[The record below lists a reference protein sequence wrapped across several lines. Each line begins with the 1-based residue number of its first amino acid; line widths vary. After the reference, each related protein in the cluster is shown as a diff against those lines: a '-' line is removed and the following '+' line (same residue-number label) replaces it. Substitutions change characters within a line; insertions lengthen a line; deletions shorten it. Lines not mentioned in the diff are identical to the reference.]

1 MTPTIATQC
10 QAAHA
15 TKAQMAQLSTETRN
29 AAVSAMA
36 SALITAQ
43 DTLLA
48 ANAVDIANG
57 KTAGLS
63 EALLDRL
70 ALTPDRIVAIADSLR
85 SICDSPD
92 PLGHVI
98 QGWQRPNGLKISQIR
113 VPLGVIGMIYEARP
127 NVTADAIGLCIKTG
141 NAVVLRGS
149 SSAYLSNRA
158 MVTAMTAAAIAA
170 DIPEGAI
177 QLLEDCSRE
186 GVQAF
191 VKMTDYLDLV
201 IPRGGAGLI
210 QEVVTHATVP
220 AIETGV
226 GNCHIFVDADAD
238 QASAL
243 AIIANAKVQRPSVCN
258 SVETLLVHAD
268 IAAAFL
274 PKLAQHL
281 GQTVTLRGC
290 ARTCDLVPSAQ
301 PATAA
306 DWDTEYLD
314 LILAVRVV
322 TDVTAAISHIGQHGT
337 LHSEA
342 ILSNNYSHIQ
352 QFIRHVDAAA
362 VLVNASTR
370 FVDGGEFGFGAEI
383 GISTQKL
390 HVRGPMGLL
399 SLTTGK
405 YVVEGNGQIRA

>member
-1 MTPTIATQC
+1 MKTISTQC
-10 QAAHA
+10 KEAYLSRNLL
-15 TKAQMAQLSTETRN
+15 AQLPTAIRN
-29 AAVSAMA
+29 KAIWDMA
-36 SALITAQ
+36 EALLTHQSDILEANTQ
-43 DTLLA
+43 DLSR
-48 ANAVDIANG
+48 G

-63 EALLDRL
+63 NALLDRL
-70 ALTPDRIVAIADSLR
+70 QLTPERIRGISDSLKA
-85 SICDSPD
+85 IYDLPD
-92 PLGHVI
+92 PIGDTI
-98 QGWQRPNGLKISQIR
+98 QGWQQPNGLRIRQTR

-158 MVTAMTAAAIAA
+158 MVTIMTAAAISAG
-170 DIPEGAI
+170 IPDGAI

-186 GVQAF
+186 GVQHF
-191 VKMTDYLDLV
+191 VKMTEYLDLV

-210 QEVVTHATVP
+210 QEVVRSATVP

-226 GNCHIFVDADAD
+226 GNCHIFVDNDTDHEMAI
-238 QASAL
+238 
-243 AIIANAKVQRPSVCN
+243 AIIANAKTQRPSVCN
-258 SVETLLVHAD
+258 SAETLLVHAD
-268 IAAAFL
+268 IANVFL
-274 PKLAQHL
+274 PKLATHL
-281 GQTVTLRGC
+281 GTAVELRGC
-290 ARTCDLVPSAQ
+290 PQTCAILPSAL
-301 PATAA
+301 PATEA

-314 LILAVRVV
+314 LILAVRVIASV
-322 TDVTAAISHIGQHGT
+322 DEAIAHIAKHGT

-342 ILSNNYSHIQ
+342 ILSNNYEHIQ
-352 QFIRHVDAAA
+352 LFINHVDAAA

-405 YVVEGNGQIRA
+405 YVVEGNGQTRT

>member
-1 MTPTIATQC
+1 MKSISIQCEAAYKTKQTLAKLPT
-10 QAAHA
+10 A
-15 TKAQMAQLSTETRN
+15 TKN
-29 AAVSAMA
+29 AAIAAMA
-36 SALITAQ
+36 AALIAEQSTIL
-43 DTLLA
+43 T
-48 ANAVDIANG
+48 ANAEDIALG
-57 KTAGLS
+57 VETGLS
-63 EALLDRL
+63 AALRDRL
-70 ALTPDRIVAIADSLR
+70 RLTSERIQGIADSLL
-85 SICDSPD
+85 SIHDLQDPIGDS
-92 PLGHVI
+92 I
-98 QGWQRPNGLKISQIR
+98 QGWQRPNGIRISQIR
-113 VPLGVIGMIYEARP
+113 VPLGVVGMIYEARP

-149 SSAYLSNRA
+149 SSAYRSNRA
-158 MVTAMTAAAIAA
+158 MVTVMNAAAVAA
-170 DIPEGAI
+170 GIPDGAI

-186 GVQAF
+186 GVQTF

-210 QEVVTHATVP
+210 QEVVQHATVP

-238 QASAL
+238 HDQAL
-243 AIIANAKVQRPSVCN
+243 AIIHNAKTQRPSVCN
-258 SVETLLVHAD
+258 SAETLLVHRD
-268 IAAAFL
+268 IAAVFL
-274 PKLAQHL
+274 PKLAIHL
-281 GQTVTLRGC
+281 GNTVSLRGC
-290 ARTCDLVPSAQ
+290 SQTCQILPTAM
-301 PATAA
+301 PATDA

-314 LILAVRVV
+314 LILAIRVV
-322 TDVTAAISHIGQHGT
+322 DDVHTAVTHIAQHGT

-352 QFIRHVDAAA
+352 LFIQSVDAAA

-405 YVVEGNGQIRA
+405 YVVEGNGQIRL

>member
-1 MTPTIATQC
+1 MKTISTQC
-10 QAAHA
+10 EAAYLA
-15 TKAQMAQLSTETRN
+15 KPLLAQLPTQTRN
-29 AAVSAMA
+29 NAIAAMA
-36 SALITAQ
+36 TALITSQSAIL
-43 DTLLA
+43 D
-48 ANAVDIANG
+48 ANAKDIARG
-57 KTAGLS
+57 
-63 EALLDRL
+63 EASDMSASLLDRL
-70 ALTPDRIVAIADSLR
+70 RLTPERIQGIADSLR
-85 SICDSPD
+85 TIHDSPD
-92 PLGHVI
+92 PIGDTV
-98 QGWQRPNGLKISQIR
+98 QGWQRPNGLRITQIR

-149 SSAYLSNRA
+149 SSAYDSNRA
-158 MVTAMTAAAIAA
+158 MVTVMNAAAISAG
-170 DIPEGAI
+170 IPEGAI

-186 GVQAF
+186 GVQTF
-191 VKMTDYLDLV
+191 VQMTDYLDLV

-210 QEVVTHATVP
+210 QEVVKNATVP

-238 QASAL
+238 QDNAL
-243 AIIANAKVQRPSVCN
+243 AIIANAKTQRPSVCN
-258 SVETLLVHAD
+258 SVETVLIHAD
-268 IAAAFL
+268 IASVFL
-274 PKLAQHL
+274 PKLAAHL
-281 GQTVTLRGC
+281 GQSVEIRGC
-290 ARTCDLVPSAQ
+290 AKTCTILPKAT
-301 PATAA
+301 PATDA

-314 LILAVRVV
+314 LILAVRIVA
-322 TDVTAAISHIGQHGT
+322 DVSAAITHIAKHGT

-352 QFIRHVDAAA
+352 RFVQNVDAAA

-405 YVVEGNGQIRA
+405 YVVEGNGQIRT

>member
-1 MTPTIATQC
+1 MKTIPEQC
-10 QAAHA
+10 KAAYLA
-15 TKAQMAQLSTETRN
+15 KPILAQLPTHTRN
-29 AAVSAMA
+29 AAIAAMSA
-36 SALITAQ
+36 ALLNSQAAI
-43 DTLLA
+43 LE
-48 ANAVDIANG
+48 ANAKDISRG
-57 KTAGLS
+57 
-63 EALLDRL
+63 EASGMGVSLLDRL
-70 ALTPDRIVAIADSLR
+70 RLTPERILGIADSLK
-85 SICDSPD
+85 IIHDSPD
-92 PLGHVI
+92 PIGDTV
-98 QGWQRPNGLKISQIR
+98 QGWQRPNGLRITQIR

-149 SSAYLSNRA
+149 SSAYDSNRA
-158 MVTAMTAAAIAA
+158 MVTAMNAAAISAG
-170 DIPEGAI
+170 IPEGAI

-186 GVQAF
+186 GVHTF

-201 IPRGGAGLI
+201 IPRGGSGLI
-210 QEVVTHATVP
+210 QEVVQNATVP

-238 QASAL
+238 QDNAL

-258 SVETLLVHAD
+258 SVETVLVHAA
-268 IAAAFL
+268 IASEFL
-274 PKLAQHL
+274 PKLAAHL
-281 GQTVTLRGC
+281 GKGVALRGC
-290 ARTCDLVPSAQ
+290 PQTCAILPTATA
-301 PATAA
+301 ATAA

-322 TDVTAAISHIGQHGT
+322 ADVSEAITHIAKHGT

-352 QFIRHVDAAA
+352 KFVQNVDAAA

-405 YVVEGNGQIRA
+405 YVVEGNGQIRT

>member
-10 QAAHA
+10 QAAHK
-15 TKAQMAQLSTETRN
+15 TKSQMAQLSTATRN
-29 AAVSAMA
+29 AAVAAMA
-36 SALITAQ
+36 TALITDQARI
-43 DTLLA
+43 LV
-48 ANAVDIANG
+48 ANAADIANG
-57 KTAGLS
+57 KAAGLS
-63 EALLDRL
+63 AALLDRL
-70 ALTPDRIVAIADSLR
+70 TLTPDRITAIADSLR

-92 PLGHVI
+92 PLGNVI
-98 QGWQRPNGLKISQIR
+98 HGWQRPNGLKISQIR

-186 GVQAF
+186 GVQTF

-238 QASAL
+238 QDSAL

-258 SVETLLVHAD
+258 AVETLLVHSE
-268 IAAAFL
+268 IARAFL

-281 GQTVTLRGC
+281 GDSVTLRGC
-290 ARTCDLVPSAQ
+290 EVTCEILPHAEA
-301 PATAA
+301 ATPA

-322 TDVTAAISHIGQHGT
+322 SDVEEAIAHIAQHGT

-352 QFIRHVDAAA
+352 LFIHHVDAAA

>member
-1 MTPTIATQC
+1 MIAIAAQC
-10 QAAHA
+10 QAAYASKNH
-15 TKAQMAQLSTETRN
+15 MAQLSTATRN
-29 AAVSAMA
+29 AAISAMA
-36 SALITAQ
+36 TALLTQQ
-43 DTLLA
+43 DAILR
-48 ANAVDIANG
+48 ANATDIAKG
-57 KTAGLS
+57 KAAGLS

-70 ALTPDRIVAIADSLR
+70 TLTPARMSAIAESLR
-85 SICDSPD
+85 SICDAPD
-92 PLGHVI
+92 PLGDIV
-98 QGWQRPNGLKISQIR
+98 QGWTRPNGLKISQIR

-127 NVTADAIGLCIKTG
+127 NVTADAIGLCVKTG

-158 MVTAMTAAAIAA
+158 MVTAMAAAGIAA
-170 DIPEGAI
+170 GIPDGAI
-177 QLLEDCSRE
+177 QLLEDCSRD
-186 GVQAF
+186 GVQTF

-220 AIETGV
+220 SIETGV

-238 QASAL
+238 LENAL

-290 ARTCDLVPSAQ
+290 ARTCELLPSAE
-301 PATAA
+301 PATAS

-314 LILAVRVV
+314 LMLAVRVV
-322 TDVTAAISHIGQHGT
+322 ADVDAAIAHIAQHGT

-342 ILSNNYSHIQ
+342 ILSNNYGHIQ
-352 QFIRHVDAAA
+352 QFIRQVDAAA